1 MQFRRHL
8 WNLVMKNPIELSSS
22 EIALAKLKIMHK
34 IDDLHF
40 ILKIV
45 LVFAVKKLKDADYKL
60 LFTAE

>member
-1 MQFRRHL
+1 
-8 WNLVMKNPIELSSS
+8 MKNPIELSSS